1 MLIISKY
8 CEYDVS
14 SIWAQLKPYLRRCC
28 EVLPEVT
35 RSEVTSVTWPE
46 LTPVTCR
53 VRKYVL
59 RMRNRKLHHIR
70 PSVTFWPKVT
80 SITWPEDMPCPEVAL
95 IESRLCACAAFSRV
109 FFLLAVVTWLP
120 DVTKGPLIPFGVPL
134 GVRNRKLCNNR
145 SSSEKCWLGCSLFFW
160 YCEDLLII
168 PDLKYL
174 YCDMNYLINPYMSKK
189 SYFSKEPI
197 FKLFKP
203 PPQVPTSYL

>member
-120 DVTKGPLIPFGVPL
+120 DVTKGHLNPSGFPSVCACTTESCATPVVVVNNVGWGV
-134 GVRNRKLCNNR
+134 
-145 SSSEKCWLGCSLFFW
+145 LFFFGIVRI
-160 YCEDLLII
+160 Y
-168 PDLKYL
+168 
-174 YCDMNYLINPYMSKK
+174 
-189 SYFSKEPI
+189 
-197 FKLFKP
+197 
-203 PPQVPTSYL
+203 